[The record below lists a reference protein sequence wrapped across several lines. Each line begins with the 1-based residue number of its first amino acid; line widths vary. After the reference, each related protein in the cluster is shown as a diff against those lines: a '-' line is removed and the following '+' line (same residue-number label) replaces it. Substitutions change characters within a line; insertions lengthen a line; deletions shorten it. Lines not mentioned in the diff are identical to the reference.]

1 MRIFF
6 IIVLGTLLGTILNWL
21 VKFGFPPNLSVVH
34 KTSLI
39 IPLVCN
45 GIMLVIF
52 IMAEVEARR
61 KK

>member
-6 IIVLGTLLGTILNWL
+6 IIVLGTLLGIILNWL
-21 VKFGFPPNLSVVH
+21 VKFGFPPNLSVWH

-45 GIMLVIF
+45 GIMLMIF
-52 IMAEVEARR
+52 IMEEYRR
-61 KK
+61 R